1 MFIKLKYVL
10 ATFDC
15 FGDQTLVFDLY
26 SRVLSVVIFEFVI
39 RRLGIE
45 PVWYNIQTE
54 SYVLKRFY
62 PLNKFKFSRHPIQHL
77 RFPGH
82 VQVLK

>member
-26 SRVLSVVIFEFVI
+26 STVLSVVIFEFVI
-39 RRLGIE
+39 RRSGIE
-45 PVWYNIQTE
+45 P
-54 SYVLKRFY
+54 L
-62 PLNKFKFSRHPIQHL
+62 
-77 RFPGH
+77 
-82 VQVLK
+82 